1 MASNVPKWFAI
12 PTKRILALIRKTFSH
27 KIFRSSLEEEGDADV
42 EDELSTAIF
51 LDYTIVRYITCLI
64 IDLPFN
70 ETRLRVQDMHIIRH
84 KKAILHRLLVRSL
97 LVQYRCLKT
106 RMIEKEE

>member
-1 MASNVPKWFAI
+1 MY
-12 PTKRILALIRKTFSH
+12 T
-27 KIFRSSLEEEGDADV
+27 SSLEEEEEDDDDDD
-42 EDELSTAIF
+42 EDDELSTAIS

-70 ETRLRVQDMHIIRH
+70 ETRLRVQDMHITRH
-84 KKAILHRLLVRSL
+84 REAILHRLHVSSL
-97 LVQYRCLKT
+97 LVQYRCPKT

>member
-1 MASNVPKWFAI
+1 MVRDSNKAY
-12 PTKRILALIRKTFSH
+12 FS
-27 KIFRSSLEEEGDADV
+27 RSSLEEEGDD
-42 EDELSTAIF
+42 DELSTAIS

-70 ETRLRVQDMHIIRH
+70 ETRLRVQDMHITRH
-84 KKAILHRLLVRSL
+84 RDAILHRLLVSPL

-106 RMIEKEE
+106 RMVEKEE

>member
-1 MASNVPKWFAI
+1 M
-12 PTKRILALIRKTFSH
+12 
-27 KIFRSSLEEEGDADV
+27 FRSSLEEGDDDDDDV
-42 EDELSTAIF
+42 EDELSTAIS

-84 KKAILHRLLVRSL
+84 KEAILHGLLV
-97 LVQYRCLKT
+97 
-106 RMIEKEE
+106 